1 MSNKSFSLSRYLERN
16 QDTEHPELTEDCFVT
31 DDELV
36 DFIESNGIINDVQYS
51 IRKKKPIKKISEDDM
66 LTVEFL

>member
-1 MSNKSFSLSRYLERN
+1 MSTKSFSLSRYLERN

-51 IRKKKPIKKISEDDM
+51 IRKKKPTKKISEDDM

>member
-51 IRKKKPIKKISEDDM
+51 IRKKKPTKKISEDDM

>member
-16 QDTEHPELTEDCFVT
+16 QDTEHPELTEDCFVI
-31 DDELV
+31 DDKLV

-51 IRKKKPIKKISEDDM
+51 IRKKKPTKKISEDDM